1 MYHALLFAARD
12 KGAPTMQNEL
22 LTVFTVAQIL
32 NRSPSTIRKYEG
44 EGRLKAVRTSAGA
57 RLFRRADVERF
68 MKHRE
73 RSEAEPQP
81 AA

>member
-1 MYHALLFAARD
+1 MLYFSLQD
-12 KGAPTMQNEL
+12 KGDNMQNDL

-44 EGRLKAVRTSAGA
+44 EGKLKAVRTSAGA
-57 RLFRRADVERF
+57 RLFRRATVERF
-68 MKHRE
+68 IQKHRE
-73 RSEAEPQP
+73 QGAGDQRP